1 MENSRVKIPG
11 FIQDSPNTRY
21 YQKLGETVKIK
32 AGTLITYPG
41 DVPRYC
47 YFIRSGR
54 VFAGMIDRTCGERIL
69 FSLEKNTIFLEQYLL
84 TGRCSSMFFE
94 ANTDVVAQKITYPE
108 LVQGM
113 KSRFFVTLDIIHAMN
128 GFNET
133 ILRRVAS
140 DLHETASVKICNLLI
155 DMAELYGEETGTG
168 TLLNVKVKQE
178 VVGRLTG
185 LHRVTVVRE
194 LNKLKEQNL
203 LVLQDGKYLIPD
215 GEKLIQYRDNK
226 SLPE

>member
-1 MENSRVKIPG
+1 
-11 FIQDSPNTRY
+11 
-21 YQKLGETVKIK
+21 
-32 AGTLITYPG
+32 
-41 DVPRYC
+41 
-47 YFIRSGR
+47 
-54 VFAGMIDRTCGERIL
+54 
-69 FSLEKNTIFLEQYLL
+69 
-84 TGRCSSMFFE
+84 
-94 ANTDVVAQKITYPE
+94 
-108 LVQGM
+108 
-113 KSRFFVTLDIIHAMN
+113 MN